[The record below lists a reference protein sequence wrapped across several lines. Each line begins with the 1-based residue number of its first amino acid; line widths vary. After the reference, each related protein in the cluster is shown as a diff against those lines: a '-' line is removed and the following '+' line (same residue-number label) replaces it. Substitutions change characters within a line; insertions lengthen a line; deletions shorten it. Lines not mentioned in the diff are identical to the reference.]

1 MGKKSTPDRIQGV
14 WERFL
19 EFSPGSAEVLRTHE
33 GLSKAAKNPACLLQE
48 RSKGKY
54 QIEWKERVQSA
65 DSASRRLA
73 LLRDWQRGELVQ
85 LAWKCFA
92 ESVSA
97 EKAAQG
103 WTHLAE
109 FVLETELELAKE
121 KAPEGDGER
130 WGGFTILALGKLGA
144 GDLNFYSDLDL
155 IFFHGEGDDAGAVT
169 RLARSVVGD
178 LDAAGGERIYRIDLR
193 LRPEGDR
200 GALVPLR
207 GTLEEYY
214 EGYGEVWE
222 RCAWIRGRRV
232 GGSEEEAYEYFQAL
246 QSFIYPRGLS
256 PSALGEIFQQK
267 SRAEDEL
274 IAEADRDREIKRGR
288 GGLREVEFPVL
299 GLQLLHGAAQ
309 PTLQTND
316 LRKAIRNLEILG
328 ILQKGEAEVLRGGY
342 DFWRRLEDFLQMR
355 QIRQTHLLPETQ
367 PEMNALAK
375 AMGMKGAGELEKAVE
390 EWRDAVRKVYDS
402 IFGEL
407 KPKSVSQV
415 DWVQGVE
422 WADRDAAQAAWKSL
436 EPDGDVH
443 TTARTQENFQRWQ
456 PLFQKELARCAR
468 PDVALAGV
476 ANFVKAYGAR
486 SLLYESLC
494 ASPKALGLL
503 VRLFE
508 GSESLGAGL
517 VARPELFEAVAQA
530 ELDEP
535 RTVDWHRQALVLPSD
550 EDEAMDAA
558 RSYVRG
564 EELRIGLRSLLGLG
578 KIEDYQREVTSLAE
592 ICLEW
597 AWCFAGKPDWAWIG
611 LGKLGGEGLS
621 FGSDLDLLVVGEGES
636 AVQKAVQF
644 LTEER
649 ASGTLFKVDFRLRPY
664 AEGALAVP
672 AKRYAEYYGKEAQGW
687 EVQSLCR
694 ARFVGGAKKVGGEF
708 WPAVEKAWLRRG
720 KEKDFI
726 SEMKE
731 MRERIAT
738 ERVPPGKEEQA
749 YKTARGGLVDVEFA
763 AQGWQMKQ
771 GMRESQTQAVLQ
783 AMRKRYPVEAEVL
796 IQGLDFWSQIEW
808 WIRLGEGRGGSLL
821 PARGRDLEWLAARCG
836 ERSGK
841 ELMDRVRA
849 TFAMV
854 RVAYEKV
861 LE

>member
-1 MGKKSTPDRIQGV
+1 
-14 WERFL
+14 
-19 EFSPGSAEVLRTHE
+19 
-33 GLSKAAKNPACLLQE
+33 
-48 RSKGKY
+48 
-54 QIEWKERVQSA
+54 
-65 DSASRRLA
+65 
-73 LLRDWQRGELVQ
+73 
-85 LAWKCFA
+85 
-92 ESVSA
+92 
-97 EKAAQG
+97 
-103 WTHLAE
+103 
-109 FVLETELELAKE
+109 
-121 KAPEGDGER
+121 
-130 WGGFTILALGKLGA
+130 
-144 GDLNFYSDLDL
+144 
-155 IFFHGEGDDAGAVT
+155 
-169 RLARSVVGD
+169 
-178 LDAAGGERIYRIDLR
+178 
-193 LRPEGDR
+193 
-200 GALVPLR
+200 
-207 GTLEEYY
+207 
-214 EGYGEVWE
+214 
-222 RCAWIRGRRV
+222 
-232 GGSEEEAYEYFQAL
+232 
-246 QSFIYPRGLS
+246 
-256 PSALGEIFQQK
+256 
-267 SRAEDEL
+267 
-274 IAEADRDREIKRGR
+274 
-288 GGLREVEFPVL
+288 
-299 GLQLLHGAAQ
+299 
-309 PTLQTND
+309 
-316 LRKAIRNLEILG
+316 
-328 ILQKGEAEVLRGGY
+328 
-342 DFWRRLEDFLQMR
+342 
-355 QIRQTHLLPETQ
+355 
-367 PEMNALAK
+367 
-375 AMGMKGAGELEKAVE
+375 
-390 EWRDAVRKVYDS
+390 
-402 IFGEL
+402 
-407 KPKSVSQV
+407 
-415 DWVQGVE
+415 
-422 WADRDAAQAAWKSL
+422 
-436 EPDGDVH
+436 
-443 TTARTQENFQRWQ
+443 
-456 PLFQKELARCAR
+456 
-468 PDVALAGV
+468 VALAGV

-517 VARPELFEAVAQA
+517 VARPELFEAVAQS
-530 ELDEP
+530 ELDEL
-535 RTVDWHRQALVLPSD
+535 RTVEFHRKALVLPRD

-636 AVQKAVQF
+636 PVQKAVQF

-649 ASGTLFKVDFRLRPY
+649 TLGTLFKVDFRLRPY

-783 AMRKRYPVEAEVL
+783 AMRKLHPTEAGVL
-796 IQGLDFWSQIEW
+796 IKGLDFWSEIEW
-808 WIRLGEGRGGSLL
+808 WIRLAEGRGGSLL

-836 ERSGK
+836 ERGGE
-841 ELMDRVRA
+841 ELMKQVQD
-849 TFAMV
+849 TFQQVHA
-854 RVAYEKV
+854 AYEKV
-861 LE
+861 LR